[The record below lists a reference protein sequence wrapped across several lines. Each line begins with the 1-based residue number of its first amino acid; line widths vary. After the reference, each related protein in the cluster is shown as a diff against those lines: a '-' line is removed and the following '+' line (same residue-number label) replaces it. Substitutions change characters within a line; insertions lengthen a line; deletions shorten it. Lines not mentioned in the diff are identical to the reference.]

1 MNVRGTSRPGRTTA
15 AAMFTL
21 LFCTAAAQAQQVVP
35 APTLNAPNTSQDLN
49 GARAAEPPA
58 TLAVTGAVFGTTA
71 NGTIAG
77 VHGDNTATATSPAVG
92 VQGTTQSTASS
103 VAAILG
109 VVVPT
114 SPGGFSAAVR
124 GINNGTGG
132 LGIGVWGSQAGS
144 GWGVYGFTPNGL
156 GVYGNSNA
164 GYGVYGN
171 STGAV
176 GVYGI
181 TSSATGAGVYATN
194 LATGVGTA
202 LEVSGAIKVSGTNKA
217 AFQHTATPANIF
229 SNYTTIDNPVT
240 NGDPNA
246 ILIVTPVLLDPSN
259 QYVDFPIG
267 VWYSS
272 GTAKWTIFNQS
283 SSGGIP
289 ANAAFNV
296 LVIKQ

>member
-1 MNVRGTSRPGRTTA
+1 MLA
-15 AAMFTL
+15 L
-21 LFCTAAAQAQQVVP
+21 LFFAAAAQAQPVVSAQTVDASSNSQP
-35 APTLNAPNTSQDLN
+35 LNA
-49 GARAAEPPA
+49 APPPLPPSA
-58 TLAVTGAVFGTTA
+58 LAVTGAVFGTTA
-71 NGTIAG
+71 NGAIAG
-77 VHGDNTATATSPAVG
+77 VHGENTATATTPAVA

-103 VAAILG
+103 VTAILG

-124 GINNGTGG
+124 GTNNGTGG

-144 GWGVYGFTPNGL
+144 GWGVYGVTPNGL
-156 GVYGNSNA
+156 GVYGNATAA
-164 GYGVYGN
+164 GFGVYGN
-171 STGAV
+171 STGGV
-176 GVYGI
+176 GIYGT

-229 SNYTTIDNPVT
+229 SNYTTIDNPMT

-246 ILIVTPVLLDPSN
+246 ILIVTPVLLPPSN

-283 SSGGIP
+283 STGGIP
-289 ANAAFNV
+289 PNAAFNI